1 MALDLALIKEHP
13 YATGA
18 VVIVGGLVV
27 FYILS
32 GSQSSAG
39 SGAQG
44 GGPSSADYQAALAS
58 SSQIAQAN
66 AAAAAQQQAQQTQL
80 QQAQLEAG
88 VANTQTAAAVAT
100 NNTNTAAQL
109 AATLAQIAA
118 SVQMNQTNADAQT
131 AQNANQYVYAE
142 NLQEMQDQVLESQI
156 NSGVIMNANNNATAL
171 AATQVQA
178 GLASQSIAAG
188 LSLAQQQQS
197 DYESNVGAIL
207 QKAGQPYN
215 TANDANRATTLESQI
230 LAGGNP
236 APVITNQ
243 QVQGAQNVAADTL
256 AGSIVNSL
264 ASVATGFFGARPS
277 SAGAR

>member
-27 FYILS
+27 FYLLS
-32 GSQSSAG
+32 SSSGGSSAG
-39 SGAQG
+39 STASGM
-44 GGPSSADYQAALAS
+44 SSADYQASLAAG
-58 SSQIAQAN
+58 SQAAQAN
-66 AAAAAQQQAQQTQL
+66 AAFAAQQQAQQTQL

-88 VANTQTAAAVAT
+88 VANNQTAAAVAT

-109 AATLAQIAA
+109 AATLAQVAA
-118 SVQMNQTNADAQT
+118 SVQMNQTNMDAQT

-142 NLQEMQDQVLESQI
+142 NLQQMQDQVLESQI
-156 NSGVIMNANNNATAL
+156 NSGVIENANNNATAL

-178 GLASQSIAAG
+178 DLASQSITAG
-188 LSLAQQQQS
+188 LTLAQQQES
-197 DYESNVGAIL
+197 DYNDLATYIAG
-207 QKAGQPYN
+207 KAGQPYN
-215 TANDANRATTLESQI
+215 TANDANRATTLYSQI

-236 APVITNQ
+236 APVIVNQ
-243 QVQGAQNVAADTL
+243 QGQTAQNIAATTL

-264 ASVATGFFGARPS
+264 SSVAAGLLSRPS
-277 SAGAR
+277 APKAA